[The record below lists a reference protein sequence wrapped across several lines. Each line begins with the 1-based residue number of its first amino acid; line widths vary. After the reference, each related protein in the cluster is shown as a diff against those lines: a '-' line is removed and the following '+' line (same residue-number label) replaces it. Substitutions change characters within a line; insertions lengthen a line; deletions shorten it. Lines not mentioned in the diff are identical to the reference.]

1 MLLHLLPHL
10 TQRLLNRIH
19 NLLLTPALRPRRT
32 GHARGILLVLDGPRP
47 GVRKLSM
54 LRQNFI
60 KYFLLGYVRFRN
72 VELLII
78 PFARATRLLVV
89 AIVLG
94 VVVAEEAGVLSV
106 SKILLETTFGFGVD
120 VSPYAQERE

>member
-1 MLLHLLPHL
+1 
-10 TQRLLNRIH
+10 
-19 NLLLTPALRPRRT
+19 
-32 GHARGILLVLDGPRP
+32 
-47 GVRKLSM
+47 M

-60 KYFLLGYVRFRN
+60 KYFLLGLVRFRN

-120 VSPYAQERE
+120 VAPSAQERE